1 MRRCSPE
8 HPGLVNAAIDSM
20 GVVNHKGGGSTDL
33 SADQSVIEET
43 KVALR
48 QHYVCYEEARRQL
61 EFLEQGGNPLDFRPA
76 NAASRSVQSTSLTD
90 QQPDQFVI
98 SEAKGSFALADSPP
112 GDSVE
117 SSGRPGIPLAYE
129 PSSADNLMLFD
140 GENSIPIG
148 DRCLLR
154 SNMDTVGPSEQS
166 LQLDGSQHAK
176 ELGATAAFGLPKK
189 AYRRRNRSR
198 PSRDGRPSSTD
209 VVVSSSGH
217 TVLPSRHVSRDL
229 KGLTVNADK
238 QKDYTVSS
246 HSTLK
251 PSSPHHSVVPKV
263 EPSQIRLDTEL
274 DGGKAIESFIV
285 QIKGGA
291 SDAQTDINASTS
303 MHDDQHNQLIES
315 EAQRTN
321 NKIVL
326 LKPESYGGIKNV
338 SLGGPECEP
347 SSIKSKVEDACSLT
361 AGFSAEIG
369 DDRGPFNKIEYKN
382 EVLSTKGLDLETC
395 GTGAGLRSNGNV
407 DSETC
412 MNLKSVSSNGYTK
425 EEIVASEAA
434 LNMEDNKSA
443 ENNKETKVDNIY
455 AVANSDSNL
464 FHSHQ
469 GNGSS
474 LENEEAIN
482 ENVSGPQSEANDP
495 IAIEGKEQVGIT
507 SLENEIM
514 PSNLL
519 DSNPSQGNENTHAG
533 IPPCS
538 VDFSVP
544 DIPNTEFSTRDS
556 TISPGQRA
564 CSEDLKLKKKVHE
577 DSILEEARVIKAKR
591 KRIAELSLHTLRPES
606 RRKSHWDFVL
616 EEMAWLAND
625 FAQERLWKISA
636 AAQIGHQV
644 TCAARLNFEEQD
656 LRVRQKQ
663 VAHCLAKAVTDFWCL
678 VEETSKGQELQKPV
692 KGYRHAVQG
701 YALKFLQYNKST
713 NQCIQPK
720 LAMTP
725 DSISSLQNMDLSWKD
740 HLTEENLFYTVPA
753 GSMETYR
760 KSIEAHI
767 LQQERTGISIEEEVE
782 TSGYDALAEYGSY
795 ENAFEEDEGETNT
808 YYLPGGFE
816 NTRPSKMVQ
825 KKKRHLMKEF
835 AARSYE
841 MGSDS
846 PFIQSTENKSGNHQS
861 DLLGKR
867 PSNTLASIPTKRV
880 RTASRQRV
888 ISPFNPGSHGCL
900 QAPSKTDASSGDTNS
915 FQDDQNN
922 LQSGSHVLHNM
933 EVESVRNLERQLPV
947 NSSEVL
953 HKPKKKKKAKNLGST
968 YEYNWRSDSSF
979 QNEQRDNYKRRLE
992 SHQFESNGSS
1002 GLYGQHVGKKPKLV
1016 KQSLDNL
1023 VDNVSPLNCSI
1034 SSPVASQMSNM
1045 SNPTKFIKMLGG
1057 RDRGR
1062 KTKGLKSASG
1072 QPGSGTSWSL
1082 FEDQALVVLV
1092 HDMGPNWDLVS
1103 DAFNGTLKFKCIF
1116 RKPKECKDRH
1126 KVLMDSPSGEG
1137 ADSADDSGSSQ
1148 PYRSTL
1154 PGIPKGSARQLF
1166 QRLQGPMEEDTI
1178 KSHLEKLTAVGKKQ
1192 HHKRAQDPRQLQQP
1206 HNSHTYALSQVC
1218 PNNLNEGHVLTPLDL
1233 CDATESSP
1241 EVLSLGYQSPQSS
1254 GLPNSNQ
1261 GIAPTLPASGV
1272 NLTAQTFTSAV
1283 PGSNYSSASSQ
1294 INNSVRDVRSGIQRS
1309 ASLSSDE
1316 QQRLQQ
1322 YGQMVSGRNFQQ
1334 SNIPVSGVH
1343 SGTDRGVRM
1352 LTSGNGVGIPG
1363 GLHRNIPIP
1372 RPGLQGSAPSS
1383 LVAPG
1388 SMLSSGMIAMPNT
1401 VNIHSGPGAA
1411 QGNSMMRPRD
1421 PIHMMRPT
1429 QNVEHQRQ
1437 MMIPELQMQVALGNS
1452 QGIPAFGGLS
1462 SSFSNQTTPPS
1473 VPPYPLH
1480 HQQLHPMSTQQSHLL
1495 TNSHHPH
1502 LQGPNHAS
1510 STQHQAYAI
1519 RVAREKHIQQRVL
1532 HQQQQ
1537 FAASNALMP
1546 HVPGQPQPT
1555 VSSPQNNSQ
1564 SQVTAPQVS
1573 LSPKTASSSIS
1584 SMSPHPKKHHIPPH
1598 IVVRNP
1604 QVSGSGSIN
1613 QAGKQRQR
1621 QAQQQP
1627 SGRHHPQQRHQSQ
1640 SQHQAKNIKGVGRVN
1655 MLHENILTDDTLPSG
1670 PSTTPGGQIAEKGE
1684 QSVHV
1689 IPGEELFSGPG
1700 LSSVQSQKQS
1710 APSHFSHQPR
1720 QKLVSAQAT
1729 SSKQHQQ
1736 TLGYSENNSQNHV
1749 SPVVAGPTSNS
1760 SQAVPS
1766 NQKQHKLSQPHS
1778 KLVNQTLPAV
1788 QMLLQQQNCQLN
1800 SDHDKLQA
1808 REAQA
1813 SLEPAS
1819 SAPVPGCIDASNIL
1833 PAVPSA
1839 STQWKAS
1846 EKLSDSSGANPV
1858 ALIGSAGSLPLTN
1871 PTIEP
1876 LPTICQEI
1884 EKIQSSR
1891 SLTHVGHDDDVQWSE
1906 ESSQLQPPAPPP
1918 PLEQQQE
1925 ELKQQLEEQSPFLR
1939 GATTYVAHSF
1949 IMAIQEAGVDYCY
1962 IHSGK
1967 ELPQELGY
1975 AYCGHILLAVPCVFY
1990 FVFEVPFGID
2000 FY

>member
-8 HPGLVNAAIDSM
+8 LPGLVNAAIDSM
-20 GVVNHKGGGSTDL
+20 GFGNHKGGVSTDL
-33 SADQSVIEET
+33 SPEQTVIEET
-43 KVALR
+43 KVELR

-61 EFLEQGGNPLDFRPA
+61 EFLEQGGDPLDFRLA
-76 NAASRSVQSTSLTD
+76 NAASHSVQSTSLTD
-90 QQPDQFVI
+90 QQPEQFVI

-117 SSGRPGIPLAYE
+117 SSGRPGVPLAYE
-129 PSSADNLMLFD
+129 PNSADNLMLFD

-148 DRCLLR
+148 DRSLFR
-154 SNMDTVGPSEQS
+154 SNKETVGPCEQS
-166 LQLDGSQHAK
+166 VQLDGSQHAK
-176 ELGATAAFGLPKK
+176 DSGATPAFGLPKK

-198 PSRDGRPSSTD
+198 PSRDGGRSSSTD
-209 VVVSSSGH
+209 VVLSSSGH
-217 TVLPSRHVSRDL
+217 TMPPSRHVSRDL
-229 KGLTVNADK
+229 KGLTVNADN

-246 HSTLK
+246 NSTLK
-251 PSSPHHSVVPKV
+251 PSSPHRSFVPKA
-263 EPSQIRLDTEL
+263 EPSKLQLDTEL
-274 DGGKAIESFIV
+274 DGGMAIEAFSA
-285 QIKGGA
+285 QTKGGA
-291 SDAQTDINASTS
+291 SDPQTDINASTI
-303 MHDDQHNQLIES
+303 MHDDQHNQPIES
-315 EAQRTN
+315 ETQRTN
-321 NKIVL
+321 NQIVL
-326 LKPESYGGIKNV
+326 LKPEFYGVSNKV
-338 SLGGPECEP
+338 SLGGPDCEP
-347 SSIKSKVEDACSLT
+347 YSVKSKVEDTCSLT
-361 AGFSAEIG
+361 VGLSAELG
-369 DDRGPFNKIEYKN
+369 DDRGPLNKFEKKN
-382 EVLSTKGLDLETC
+382 EVLSTKGLDLEKR
-395 GTGAGLRSNGNV
+395 GTGTVFQLNGDV
-407 DSETC
+407 YSETC
-412 MNLKSVSSNGYTK
+412 MNLKSVLSNGYTK
-425 EEIVASEAA
+425 EEIVASEVA
-434 LNMEDNKSA
+434 LDMEGNESA
-443 ENNKETKVDNIY
+443 EKDNETKVDNIY

-474 LENEEAIN
+474 LKNEEAIN
-482 ENVSGPQSEANDP
+482 ESVPGSQSETNDP
-495 IAIEGKEQVGIT
+495 IAIEVKEQVKIT
-507 SLENEIM
+507 SLENDTM

-519 DSNPSQGNENTHAG
+519 ESNPSQGNENTHEG
-533 IPPCS
+533 ISHSS
-538 VDFSVP
+538 VDIPVP
-544 DIPNTEFSTRDS
+544 EIPNTKFSSRDS
-556 TISPGQRA
+556 TISPGKQA
-564 CSEDLKLKKKVHE
+564 CSEDLKLKMKLHE

-591 KRIAELSLHTLRPES
+591 KRIAELSLHMLRPES
-606 RRKSHWDFVL
+606 RLKSHWDFVL

-636 AAQIGHQV
+636 AAQIGRQV
-644 TCAARLNFEEQD
+644 TCAARLNIEEQD
-656 LRVRQKQ
+656 IRVRQKQ

-678 VEETSKGQELQKPV
+678 VEETSKGQDSQKPV
-692 KGYRHAVQG
+692 KGYGHAVQR
-701 YALKFLQYNKST
+701 YALRFLQYNNST
-713 NQCIQPK
+713 NQFAQTNFS
-720 LAMTP
+720 MTP
-725 DSISSLQNMDLSWKD
+725 DSISILQNMDISWKD
-740 HLTEENLFYTVPA
+740 NLTEENLFYAVPA

-767 LQQERTGISIEEEVE
+767 QERAGISIQEEVE

-816 NTRPSKMVQ
+816 NTKPSKMVQ
-825 KKKRHLMKEF
+825 KKKRHLMKEH

-846 PFIQSTENKSGNHQS
+846 PFIQSTENKAGNHQS
-861 DLLGKR
+861 VLLGKR
-867 PSNTLASIPTKRV
+867 PSNTLSSIPTKRV

-888 ISPFNPGSHGCL
+888 ISPLNAGAHGCL
-900 QAPSKTDASSGDTNS
+900 QAPNKTDASSGDTNS

-922 LQSGSHVLHNM
+922 MQGGSHVMHNM
-933 EVESVRNLERQLPV
+933 EVQSVRNLERQLPV
-947 NSSEVL
+947 DSSEVL
-953 HKPKKKKKAKNLGST
+953 HKPKKKKKTKNLGST
-968 YEYNWRSDSSF
+968 YAYNWRSDSSF

-1023 VDNVSPLNCSI
+1023 VDNVSPVNGSI

-1103 DAFNGTLKFKCIF
+1103 DAFNSTLKFKCIF
-1116 RKPKECKDRH
+1116 RKPKECKERH
-1126 KVLMDSPSGEG
+1126 KVLMDSPAGEG

-1178 KSHLEKLTAVGKKQ
+1178 KSHLEKLIAVGKKQ

-1206 HNSHTYALSQVC
+1206 DNSHTYALSQVC
-1218 PNNLNEGHVLTPLDL
+1218 PNNLNEGPILTPLDL
-1233 CDATESSP
+1233 CDATASSQ

-1254 GLPNSNQ
+1254 GLPNSNH
-1261 GIAPTLPASGV
+1261 GSSAPMLPASGV
-1272 NLTAQTFTSAV
+1272 NVSAHAFTSAV

-1352 LTSGNGVGIPG
+1352 ITRGNGVGIPG
-1363 GLHRNIPIP
+1363 GLHRNIPMP
-1372 RPGLQGSAPSS
+1372 RPGLQGIGPSS
-1383 LVAPG
+1383 LAGPG
-1388 SMLSSGMIAMPNT
+1388 SMLSSGMMAMQSP

-1421 PIHMMRPT
+1421 PMHMMRPT

-1480 HQQLHPMSTQQSHLL
+1480 HQQLHPMSTQQSHVL
-1495 TNSHHPH
+1495 TNSHHPQ
-1502 LQGPNHAS
+1502 LQGPNLANN
-1510 STQHQAYAI
+1510 TQHQAYGV
-1519 RVAREKHIQQRVL
+1519 RVAKEKHIQQRVL
-1532 HQQQQ
+1532 QQQQ
-1537 FAASNALMP
+1537 FASSNALMP

-1564 SQVTAPQVS
+1564 SQSIAPQVS
-1573 LSPKTASSSIS
+1573 LSPMTASSSMS
-1584 SMSPHPKKHHIPPH
+1584 SMSPRPKKHHIPPH
-1598 IVVRNP
+1598 IVARNP
-1604 QVSGSGSIN
+1604 QVGGSGSIN
-1613 QAGKQRQR
+1613 QAGRQRQR
-1621 QAQQQP
+1621 QAQQQS

-1640 SQHQAKNIKGVGRVN
+1640 SQHQAKNIKGVGRGN
-1655 MLHENILTDDTLPSG
+1655 MLHENILSDNTLPNAL
-1670 PSTTPGGQIAEKGE
+1670 STTPGSQIAEKGE
-1684 QSVHV
+1684 QSVHM
-1689 IPGEELFSGPG
+1689 IPGEESYCGPG
-1700 LSSVQSQKQS
+1700 LSYVQSQKQL
-1710 APSHFSHQPR
+1710 APSHFSQQPP
-1720 QKLVSAQAT
+1720 QKLFSSQAT

-1736 TLGYSENNSQNHV
+1736 ILAHSENSNQNHV
-1749 SPVVAGPTSNS
+1749 LPAVAGPTSNS

-1766 NQKQHKLSQPHS
+1766 NHQKHKLSQPHS
-1778 KLVNQTLPAV
+1778 KLVKQTQPAV
-1788 QMLLQQQNCQLN
+1788 QMLLQQNCQVN
-1800 SDHDKLQA
+1800 SDHSNKLQA

-1813 SLEPAS
+1813 SLEPVS
-1819 SAPVPGCIDASNIL
+1819 SAPVPGCIDASNIQ
-1833 PAVPSA
+1833 PAVASA

-1846 EKLSDSSGANPV
+1846 EHLSDSCGANPV
-1858 ALIGSAGSLPLTN
+1858 APIGSAGSLPLSN
-1871 PTIEP
+1871 SPIET
-1876 LPTICQEI
+1876 LPTVCQEM
-1884 EKIQSSR
+1884 ENIQSSR
-1891 SLTHVGHDDDVQWSE
+1891 SLTHVGHDYDVQWSE
-1906 ESSQLQPPAPPP
+1906 EPSQLHPTP

-1925 ELKQQLEEQSPFLR
+1925 ELKQQSEEQSPFLQR
-1939 GATTYVAHSF
+1939 GGS
-1949 IMAIQEAGVDYCY
+1949 
-1962 IHSGK
+1962 SS
-1967 ELPQELGY
+1967 
-1975 AYCGHILLAVPCVFY
+1975 
-1990 FVFEVPFGID
+1990 
-2000 FY
+2000 